1 MLKLYNKTD
10 GYKGKMG
17 SLPPRPLAMIENGRR
32 VRLISVQAGQAL
44 QSRLT
49 AMGLAPGAKIEVIR
63 NLAHGPFVI
72 AVKDNRIMLGRG
84 MALKI
89 IVE

>member
-1 MLKLYNKTD
+1 
-10 GYKGKMG
+10 
-17 SLPPRPLAMIENGRR
+17 MIESGRR

-49 AMGLAPGAKIEVIR
+49 AMGLAPGAKIDVIR

-72 AVKDNRIMLGRG
+72 AVKGSRIMLGRG